1 MLDVVNFEVN
11 GGSGGNGAVSFRRE
25 KFIPRGGPDG
35 GDGGRGGDVVFIAA
49 NNISTLQEYSNTRII
64 QGRDGIKGRTK
75 QRHGATGDD
84 LIFYVPTGS
93 IVWELAAQ
101 RHRIGVPVKDIA
113 ERGERIADLDE
124 NGMVFIAARG
134 GRGGRGNKRFA
145 KSTRQTP
152 MFAQNGMVGQQK
164 HLQIELKLLADVG
177 LVGLPNA
184 GKSTLLSTWSQAHP
198 KIGSYEFTT
207 LEPNLGVVYLGYD
220 SFVAADMPGL
230 IEGASQ
236 GVGLG
241 HEFLRHIERTKVLIH
256 LVDMS
261 REDPVRDI
269 RIIQGEL
276 ASSGHNL
283 EKKPVILALN
293 KIDNLDASAQVEL
306 LEGEIRAEFGEF
318 HQISG
323 QSGEGLDNLA
333 NKALEQVRLN
343 TQLPTASIPTL
354 KPRVTETR
362 RFSVL
367 RQDDVTI
374 RLAGETPEWW
384 ALTLDLQQE
393 EARAEFFDRMRRL
406 GVERELRKA
415 GVKDGDRVKIREL
428 VVVWDMQGK

>member
-1 MLDVVNFEVN
+1 VVA
-11 GGSGGNGAVSFRRE
+11 GAS
-25 KFIPRGGPDG
+25 
-35 GDGGRGGDVVFIAA
+35 
-49 NNISTLQEYSNTRII
+49 
-64 QGRDGIKGRTK
+64 
-75 QRHGATGDD
+75 
-84 LIFYVPTGS
+84 
-93 IVWELAAQ
+93 
-101 RHRIGVPVKDIA
+101 
-113 ERGERIADLDE
+113 
-124 NGMVFIAARG
+124 
-134 GRGGRGNKRFA
+134 
-145 KSTRQTP
+145 
-152 MFAQNGMVGQQK
+152 
-164 HLQIELKLLADVG
+164 
-177 LVGLPNA
+177 
-184 GKSTLLSTWSQAHP
+184 

-374 RLAGETPEWW
+374 RLTGETPEWW

>member
-11 GGSGGNGAVSFRRE
+11 GGVGGNGAVSFRRE

-35 GDGGRGGDVVFIAA
+35 GDGGRGGDIVFIAA
-49 NNISTLQEYSNTRII
+49 DNMSTLQEYSNTRII
-64 QGRDGIKGRTK
+64 QATNGVKGITK
-75 QRHGATGDD
+75 QRHGATGNDVM
-84 LIFYVPTGS
+84 LYVPTGS
-93 IVWELAAQ
+93 IVWGIVSGSHQ
-101 RHRIGVPVKDIA
+101 VGVPIKDVA
-113 ERGERIADLDE
+113 ECGERLADLDE
-124 NGMVFIAARG
+124 DGMVFIAARG

-152 MFAQNGMVGQQK
+152 MFAQKGMIGQQR

-184 GKSTLLSTWSQAHP
+184 GKSTLLSMWSQAHP
-198 KIGSYEFTT
+198 KIGAYEFTT

-261 REDPVRDI
+261 REDPVHDI

-283 EKKPVILALN
+283 DEKPVILALN
-293 KIDNLDASAQVEL
+293 KIDNPDAGAQVEL
-306 LEGEIRAEFGEF
+306 LEHEIRAEFGEF
-318 HQISG
+318 YQISG
-323 QSGEGLDNLA
+323 QNGEGLSTLA

-343 TQLPTASIPTL
+343 TKPLTESIPVL
-354 KPRVTETR
+354 KPKVTETR
-362 RFSVL
+362 RFSVSSYGEGM
-367 RQDDVTI
+367 TI
-374 RLAGETPEWW
+374 LAGETPEWW

-393 EARAEFFDRMRRL
+393 EARAEFFDRMKRL
-406 GVERELRKA
+406 GVERALRKA
-415 GVKDGDRVKIREL
+415 GVTDGNKVKIRDL
-428 VVVWDMQGK
+428 IVVWDM

>member
-1 MLDVVNFEVN
+1 MGIGVCGNVFTHSLHLLLLLNNLLLRTRLLSQRTINEIREGKIGIFMLDVVNFEVN
-11 GGSGGNGAVSFRRE
+11 GGRGGNGAVSFRRE

-49 NNISTLQEYSNTRII
+49 NNISTLQEYSNTRTI
-64 QGRDGIKGRTK
+64 QAPDGMKGRTK
-75 QRHGATGDD
+75 QRHGATGND

-93 IVWELAAQ
+93 IVWELTPQ
-101 RHRIGVPVKDIA
+101 KHRVGVPVKDIA
-113 ERGERIADLDE
+113 ERGLRIADLDE

-184 GKSTLLSTWSQAHP
+184 GKSTLLSMWSQAHP

-207 LEPNLGVVYLGYD
+207 LEPNLGVVYRGYD

-236 GVGLG
+236 GLGLG

-261 REDPVRDI
+261 REDPVQDI

-283 EKKPVILALN
+283 GKKPVILALN
-293 KIDNLDASAQVEL
+293 KIDNLDA
-306 LEGEIRAEFGEF
+306 
-318 HQISG
+318 
-323 QSGEGLDNLA
+323 
-333 NKALEQVRLN
+333 
-343 TQLPTASIPTL
+343 
-354 KPRVTETR
+354 
-362 RFSVL
+362 
-367 RQDDVTI
+367 
-374 RLAGETPEWW
+374 
-384 ALTLDLQQE
+384 
-393 EARAEFFDRMRRL
+393 
-406 GVERELRKA
+406 
-415 GVKDGDRVKIREL
+415 
-428 VVVWDMQGK
+428 

>member
-1 MLDVVNFEVN
+1 MLDVVNFEVI
-11 GGSGGNGAVSFRRE
+11 GGDGGDGAVSFRRE

-35 GDGGRGGDVVFIAA
+35 GDGGRGGDVVFIAV
-49 NNISTLQEYSNTRII
+49 NNISTLQEYSNTRTV
-64 QGRDGIKGRTK
+64 QATGGVKGNTK

-84 LIFYVPTGS
+84 VVLYVPTGS
-93 IVWELAAQ
+93 IVW
-101 RHRIGVPVKDIA
+101 GVMGDSHQVGVAVKEIA
-113 ERGERIADLDE
+113 MNGERLADLDE
-124 NGMVFIAARG
+124 DGMVFIAARG

-152 MFAQNGMVGQQK
+152 MFAQKGMVGQQK

-184 GKSTLLSTWSQAHP
+184 GKSTLLSMWSKAQP
-198 KIGSYEFTT
+198 KIGAYEFTT
-207 LEPNLGVVYLGYD
+207 LEPNLGVVYLGFD

-230 IEGASQ
+230 IEGASK

-261 REDPVRDI
+261 REDPIQDI

-283 EKKPVILALN
+283 GEKPVMLALN
-293 KIDNLDASAQVEL
+293 KIDDPDASVRVEL
-306 LEGEIRAEFGEF
+306 LHDEIKDEFGDFFE
-318 HQISG
+318 ISG
-323 QSGEGLDNLA
+323 QSGEGLDSLA

-343 TQLPTASIPTL
+343 TKAPSDSVPIL
-354 KPRVTETR
+354 KPKVTETR

-367 RQDDVTI
+367 SEDGKEPELV
-374 RLAGETPEWW
+374 GETPEWW

-393 EARAEFFDRMRRL
+393 EARAEFFDRMKRL
-406 GVERELRKA
+406 GVERELRRA
-415 GVKDGDRVKIREL
+415 GVKDGDRVKIRGL
-428 VVVWDMQGK
+428 FVVWDM

>member
-1 MLDVVNFEVN
+1 MLDVVNFEVT
-11 GGSGGNGAVSFRRE
+11 GGAGGDGAVSFRRE

-49 NNISTLQEYSNTRII
+49 DNISTLQEYSNTRTV
-64 QGRDGIKGRTK
+64 QAANGVKGNTK
-75 QRHGATGDD
+75 QRHGATGADVV
-84 LIFYVPTGS
+84 LYVPTGS
-93 IVWELAAQ
+93 ILWGVPEGNHQ
-101 RHRIGVPVKDIA
+101 IGVPLKEIDA
-113 ERGERIADLDE
+113 GGERLADLDE

-152 MFAQNGMVGQQK
+152 MFAQKGMVGQQK

-184 GKSTLLSTWSQAHP
+184 GKSTLLSAWSQAQP

-230 IEGASQ
+230 IEGASK

-256 LVDMS
+256 LVDMG
-261 REDPVRDI
+261 REDPVQDI

-283 EKKPVILALN
+283 DQKPVILALN
-293 KIDNLDASAQVEL
+293 KTDNPDAKAQIEL
-306 LEGEIRAEFGEF
+306 LEDEIRAEFGDFYE
-318 HQISG
+318 ISG

-333 NKALEQVRLN
+333 NKALEQVRLDAR
-343 TQLPTASIPTL
+343 TSSVSVPIL
-354 KPRVTETR
+354 KPKVTETR
-362 RFSVL
+362 RFAVL
-367 RQDDVTI
+367 SEDGKEPE
-374 RLAGETPEWW
+374 LKGETVEWW

-393 EARAEFFDRMRRL
+393 EARAEFFDRMKRL
-406 GVERELRKA
+406 GVERELRRA
-415 GVKDGDRVKIREL
+415 GVRDGDRVKVRDL
-428 VVVWDMQGK
+428 FVVWDM